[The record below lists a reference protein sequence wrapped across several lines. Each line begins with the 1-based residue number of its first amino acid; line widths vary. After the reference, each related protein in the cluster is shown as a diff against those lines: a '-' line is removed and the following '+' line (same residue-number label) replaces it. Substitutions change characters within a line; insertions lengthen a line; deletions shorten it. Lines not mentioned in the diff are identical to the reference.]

1 MKKFAFKKAYLSMN
15 QRNCRQTSKIMI
27 KINLLYDKKETWS
40 RKGRV
45 ALFILNLIQEAYWL
59 IIYIALGLSF
69 WAIVTLIL
77 ELMGLNFYEIISQ
90 I

>member
-1 MKKFAFKKAYLSMN
+1 
-15 QRNCRQTSKIMI
+15 MI
-27 KINLLYDKKETWS
+27 KINLLHDKKDALS
-40 RKGRV
+40 RKGRI
-45 ALFILNLIQEAYWL
+45 ALFLLDLTQDTYWY

>member
-1 MKKFAFKKAYLSMN
+1 
-15 QRNCRQTSKIMI
+15 MI
-27 KINLLYDKKETWS
+27 KVNLIYDKKNTWS
-40 RKGRV
+40 RKGQL
-45 ALFILNLIQEAYWL
+45 AIFALNLTQDVYWF

-69 WAIVTLIL
+69 WSMAALVL